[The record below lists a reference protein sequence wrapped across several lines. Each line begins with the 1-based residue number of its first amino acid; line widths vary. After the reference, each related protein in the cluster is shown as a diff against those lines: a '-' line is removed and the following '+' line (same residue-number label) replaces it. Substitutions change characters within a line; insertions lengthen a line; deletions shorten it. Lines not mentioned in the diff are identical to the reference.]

1 MWRGCKP
8 SQGVCS
14 MTTARETYKQALK
27 LKPNYAETHNNMGTA
42 LKDNGD
48 PDAATDSFRRAIKI
62 KPLCLGVQSR
72 NLVDRI

>member
-1 MWRGCKP
+1 
-8 SQGVCS
+8 

-62 KPLCLGVQSR
+62 KPLCLGS
-72 NLVDRI
+72 